1 MDFSPILDAFG
12 RVLGGSW
19 GGFGEHFGV
28 QDGSPKGKIVFFS
41 KNVIF
46 KGFWEGLGR
55 VLGGSGEGFGR
66 VLEGSG
72 SFLGA
77 LGTSRRSC
85 SSFLLFFRCLVAF
98 LLFFCCFCLIFAYFA
113 CFLLLLLLAFAKL
126 CWDEFHIF
134 CLGVA
139 CFYYS
144 QMSSLFPFLAK
155 TGFFIGLLLAFFC
168 SFFRVFFPRR
178 F

>member
-1 MDFSPILDAFG
+1 MHPNLMQKSMDFEVENREKVIKKGFKNMIFFLMDFSPILDAFG

-28 QDGSPKGKIVFFS
+28 QNGSPKGKIVFFS

-55 VLGGSGEGFGR
+55 VLGGFGTGFGK

-77 LGTSRRSC
+77 LGTSRRC
-85 SSFLLFFRCLVAF
+85 FNSFLLFFMCLVAF
-98 LLFFCCFCLIFAYFA
+98 WLFFCCFCLIIAYFA
-113 CFLLLLLLAFAKL
+113 CFLRLLLFAFAKH
-126 CWDEFHIF
+126 C
-134 CLGVA
+134 
-139 CFYYS
+139 
-144 QMSSLFPFLAK
+144 
-155 TGFFIGLLLAFFC
+155 
-168 SFFRVFFPRR
+168 
-178 F
+178 